1 MAIPQ
6 GFVQELLTRIDLVEV
21 IGRYVKLKKTGA
33 SFTGLCPFH
42 AEKSPSFNV
51 SPSKQLFHCFGCGK
65 SGSAIGFLMD
75 HTGLG
80 YVEAVE
86 DLARQAGLSVPR
98 EDISPAQRALQEAQQ
113 QRKLSLAE
121 VMEQAAQAYAQQL
134 KKDTSA
140 QNYLKARGLTG
151 LIAKRFG
158 LGYAPP
164 GWHHLSSVFAH
175 YDDPLLAEAGLVLAQ
190 SEADGSTRRW
200 DRFRD
205 RVMFPI
211 RNIKGECIAFG
222 GRVLTD
228 EKPKY
233 LNSPETPLFTKGQE
247 LYGLF
252 EARSAIRSAGYA
264 LVTEGYMDVVA
275 LAQLGFAQA
284 VATLGTACTTDHV
297 RKLLRLTDCVV
308 FSFDGDAAGRAAAR
322 KAMLAALPFASD
334 TRSLKF
340 LFLPPEHD
348 PDSFIRAHGASAFAH
363 QVTQAQ
369 PLSTFLLDVAR
380 EGCNL
385 EHAEGRA
392 RMLAQAQPLW
402 DALPPGAL
410 KQQILSALAEQAQS
424 QPAGVLGNWRRSGGG
439 GDGVHQTNPMTG
451 GWGDA
456 RRARSGTRR
465 SRHSLPASRADHAAR
480 LLLTHMHALDGLTP
494 EDLQILAQQPEPH
507 GELFRWLQAQWL
519 EAGPQP
525 WAALQAGLQDQP
537 ALPLAQRLMAPEGPA
552 EPARP
557 EDDAPAAADVRQE
570 LRDLLDRLLIEHLKA
585 EETRAIERAKQDPT
599 ALSDYRALQTRR
611 RAIESRP
618 LAHL

>member
-6 GFVQELLTRIDLVEV
+6 GFVQELLSRTDLVEV

-86 DLARQAGLSVPR
+86 DLARQAGLSVPQ
-98 EDISPAQRALQEAQQ
+98 EDISPAQRALQHAQQ
-113 QRKLSLAE
+113 QRKLSLTE
-121 VMEQAAQAYAQQL
+121 VMEQAARAYAQQL
-134 KKDTSA
+134 KKDPRA
-140 QNYLKARGLTG
+140 QDYLKGRGLTG

-175 YDDPLLAEAGLVLAQ
+175 YDDPLLIEAGLVLSQA
-190 SEADGSTRRW
+190 EDDGSTRRW

-211 RNIKGECIAFG
+211 RNVKGECIALG

-233 LNSPETPLFTKGQE
+233 LNSPETPLFSKGQE

-284 VATLGTACTTDHV
+284 VATLGTACTSDHV
-297 RKLLRLTDCVV
+297 RKLLRFTDSVV
-308 FSFDGDAAGRAAAR
+308 FGFDGDAAGRAAAR

-369 PLSTFLLDVAR
+369 PLSTFLVDVAR
-380 EGCNL
+380 EGCNV
-385 EHAEGRA
+385 EQAEGRA
-392 RMLAQAQPLW
+392 RLLAQAQPLW

-410 KQQILSALAEQAQS
+410 KQQILAALAEQAQT
-424 QPAGVLGNWRRSGGG
+424 QPATVLNTWRGASGAPPAGG
-439 GDGVHQTNPMTG
+439 PS
-451 GWGDA
+451 GWTRA
-456 RRARSGTRR
+456 RRATPGARRTRDA
-465 SRHSLPASRADHAAR
+465 LPASRADHAAR
-480 LLLTHMHALDGLTP
+480 LLLGHMHALDGLTP
-494 EDLQILAQQPEPH
+494 EDLQILAQQPAPH
-507 GELFRWLQAQWL
+507 GDLFRWLEAQWL

-525 WAALQAGLQDQP
+525 WAALQVGLQDQA
-537 ALPLAQRLMAPEGPA
+537 ALPLALRLMAPEGPA

-557 EDDAPAAADVRQE
+557 EDPAPAAADVRQE

-585 EETRAIERAKQDPT
+585 EETRAIERAQQDPS

-618 LAHL
+618 QAHL